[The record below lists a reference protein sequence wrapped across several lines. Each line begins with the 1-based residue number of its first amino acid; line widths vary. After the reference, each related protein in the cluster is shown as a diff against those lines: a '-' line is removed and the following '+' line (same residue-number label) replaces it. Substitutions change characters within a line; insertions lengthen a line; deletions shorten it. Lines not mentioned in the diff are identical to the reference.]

1 MVKTNRRNV
10 CYESRA
16 RRAYWSTHI
25 EAWLRSGVTRERYCR
40 EHRLNRAT
48 LKRWLAALQTPL
60 PKPRK
65 CLKKA
70 APRSNRRLPAR
81 GSAAFIAFWLMHI
94 EAQRDSGLSV
104 PRYAR
109 VHQLPERMLQRVK
122 LRFTRT
128 PPAQDW
134 RELRHPVARSG
145 TAADARV
152 RYELRL
158 RYDRPSGTAVRD
170 MPAGTET
177 TARKP
182 ARRRYAGP
190 QKLAIVAEAAEP
202 GVSVSEIARRHG
214 VTAPMIFR
222 WRAEFGFAEPKER
235 PLLVTAR
242 VVNRPQRGR
251 PKSIAL
257 FVLHDLMV
265 PPPNA
270 ITVELTDA
278 RRVFAPARATV
289 RRYSGGN
296 AMMIVP
302 AGVKVHLALGHCD
315 RRNGLD
321 GRLLPDLLLR
331 LARPPRSLNGAPAT
345 CK

>member
-40 EHRLNRAT
+40 EHRLNTET

-65 CLKKA
+65 RVKKA
-70 APRSNRRLPAR
+70 GPKTNPRLPAR
-81 GSAAFIAFWLMHI
+81 GSTAFIAFWLMHI

-145 TAADARV
+145 TAVDAKI
-152 RYELRL
+152 RYEL
-158 RYDRPSGTAVRD
+158 RYDRPSETALQD
-170 MPAGTET
+170 TPADAET

-182 ARRRYAGP
+182 ARRRYTDP
-190 QKLAIVAEAAEP
+190 QKLAIIAEAAEP
-202 GVSVSEIARRHG
+202 GVSVSAIARRHG

-242 VVNRPQRGR
+242 VVDRPQRGR
-251 PKSIAL
+251 PKSDAP
-257 FVLHDLMV
+257 FVVHDLLV
-265 PPPNA
+265 PPPNS
-270 ITVELTDA
+270 ITVELADG
-278 RRVFAPARATV
+278 RRVFAPAGSDPEVVRQYVAAREAT
-289 RRYSGGN
+289 
-296 AMMIVP
+296 P
-302 AGVKVHLALGHCD
+302 
-315 RRNGLD
+315 
-321 GRLLPDLLLR
+321 
-331 LARPPRSLNGAPAT
+331 
-345 CK
+345 